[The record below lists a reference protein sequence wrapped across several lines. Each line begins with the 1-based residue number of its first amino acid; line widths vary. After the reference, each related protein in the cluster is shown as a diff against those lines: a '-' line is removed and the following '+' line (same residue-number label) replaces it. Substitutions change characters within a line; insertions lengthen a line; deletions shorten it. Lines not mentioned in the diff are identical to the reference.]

1 MLDFLSLKRLQIRT
15 KYFSERPIN
24 LEQNLETCYLK
35 VQRKPC
41 SVLFR
46 KSDWLNMMAST
57 CFKIYNMFNRR
68 KNLIAL
74 WCHHFHL
81 EKWVKM
87 LLKIIFFPNIWP
99 TTQKTRKLINGTM
112 SHVTRNTWTIFM
124 TTSVYELKGEN
135 CKISFF
141 LMSYIQFSFTERN
154 PKCNRI
160 SSYFYVGCF

>member
-24 LEQNLETCYLK
+24 LEQNLETCYLN

-41 SVLFR
+41 SMLFR
-46 KSDWLNMMAST
+46 KSDWLNLLALKSITCLIEERILLHFDAIIST
-57 CFKIYNMFNRR
+57 WRNG
-68 KNLIAL
+68 
-74 WCHHFHL
+74 
-81 EKWVKM
+81 
-87 LLKIIFFPNIWP
+87 LKCCWNFFFFPNIWP

-112 SHVTRNTWTIFM
+112 SHVTRNTWMIFM
-124 TTSVYELKGEN
+124 TTSVYELKGESF
-135 CKISFF
+135 KISFF
-141 LMSYIQFSFTERN
+141 LMSSIQFSFTERN

>member
-46 KSDWLNMMAST
+46 KLDWLNMMTST

-87 LLKIIFFPNIWP
+87 LLKIIFFSKYLTNHPKDKKVN
-99 TTQKTRKLINGTM
+99 KRD
-112 SHVTRNTWTIFM
+112 HVTCHKKYMNHIYDHQCLW
-124 TTSVYELKGEN
+124 V
-135 CKISFF
+135 
-141 LMSYIQFSFTERN
+141 ERW
-154 PKCNRI
+154 KL
-160 SSYFYVGCF
+160 